1 MALPACISLMAVI
14 RHVVPPG
21 SPFGL
26 PAARRCHLGHDTAG
40 GSAAPDATDP
50 DEARRSGPRPASS
63 KLTTQLPPGLA
74 RLSRLPQQTGVS
86 RLTSGRNRQTSA
98 TLLQPGH
105 GGEPPPRPA
114 HLPGGPRAG
123 GVPHDCEAL
132 PVAGRPPSAGKPVA
146 GALAGPARRP
156 GRPGWR
162 AASRSARGIQRRGHP
177 GVLADPSGHGFA
189 SWAARRVIAAGDQAA
204 AHAGCRES
212 PGRGPGERPPC
223 AQTCG

>member
-1 MALPACISLMAVI
+1 MSCLQALRSACRPPDDVTSVMTLPEDQQLPMPRILTRPDDQGPDLPAQSLRPSSHPALLGC
-14 RHVVPPG
+14 PG
-21 SPFGL
+21 W
-26 PAARRCHLGHDTAG
+26 
-40 GSAAPDATDP
+40 
-50 DEARRSGPRPASS
+50 
-63 KLTTQLPPGLA
+63 
-74 RLSRLPQQTGVS
+74 QQTGVS